1 MSQAANLG
9 TTWSTAKLALSR
21 ARTQPTDTVMVLGA
35 SGTVGSAVAQ
45 LASQLGCR
53 VLKVGRGNGSGVD
66 VNSVTDPTLESA
78 RTLTKGGKKGP
89 DVVVDTVGDADLV
102 KASLNVLAPRGRFS
116 FITAPRGAGGSEVLV
131 DFMAVYRKEI
141 ELVGNNSVAHG
152 QEELAGLLAG
162 MVEGFE
168 KGELKAAAVREEEVV
183 KLNHAVEA
191 YGKKGRWTIVMD

>member
-1 MSQAANLG
+1 
-9 TTWSTAKLALSR
+9 
-21 ARTQPTDTVMVLGA
+21 MVLGA
-35 SGTVGSAVAQ
+35 SGTVGSAVVQ
-45 LASQLGCR
+45 LASQMGCH
-53 VLKVGRGNGSGVD
+53 VLKVGRGNSSGIDVD
-66 VNSVTDPTLESA
+66 SVTDPTLDGA
-78 RTLTKGGKKGP
+78 RTLTKGGKGP

-116 FITAPRGAGGSEVLV
+116 FITAPRGPRGSEVLV

-152 QEELAGLLAG
+152 QEELAGVLAG

-168 KGELKAAAVREEEVV
+168 KEELKAAPVREEEVV
-183 KLNHAVEA
+183 KLDHAVEA